1 LRIFGWFYDKAL
13 EWSRHPHAP
22 RYLVGL
28 AFAESS
34 FFPIPPDVML
44 APMVLADRS
53 RAWRL
58 AAFATTASVLGGIFG
73 YFIGAYLWIQI
84 GDPVVNLYHAED
96 AYVELKNW
104 FESYGVWV
112 ILFAGVTPIPY
123 KLFTITAG
131 VMSMAIAPFIILSI
145 LGRGARFFLVAAC
158 IYFGGKRLEEVL
170 RRYIDFIG
178 WAVVFI
184 VVLFSLVIFL

>member
-1 LRIFGWFYDKAL
+1 
-13 EWSRHPHAP
+13 
-22 RYLVGL
+22 
-28 AFAESS
+28 
-34 FFPIPPDVML
+34 
-44 APMVLADRS
+44 
-53 RAWRL
+53 
-58 AAFATTASVLGGIFG
+58 
-73 YFIGAYLWIQI
+73 
-84 GDPVVNLYHAED
+84 LYHAED

-112 ILFAGVTPIPY
+112 ILLAGVTPIPY